1 MNILSC
7 SLLQSINPEQA
18 ELLMRKTQNMIIRQ
32 KTPLVLQMSIDG
44 QKGSPGLKRR
54 LSKER
59 LTVPK
64 LDMAKE
70 REDLMH
76 SLERL
81 GEDPQESSNGSI
93 SATTE
98 PINTPQPPS
107 LQQQDSLQESPKSAK
122 RMSTKMMAK
131 VSMFEQ
137 AGGSS
142 PSAAPRTST
151 PVNSPQ
157 VNGPIDLSSECI
169 AIIGTHS

>member
-70 REDLMH
+70 REDLLH

-98 PINTPQPPS
+98 PINTPQPP

-142 PSAAPRTST
+142 PAAPPRTST

-157 VNGPIDLSSECI
+157 VNGPIELSSECI

>member
-1 MNILSC
+1 
-7 SLLQSINPEQA
+7 
-18 ELLMRKTQNMIIRQ
+18 MIIRQ
-32 KTPLVLQMSIDG
+32 KTPLVLQMSLDA

-59 LTVPK
+59 LTAPK

-70 REDLMH
+70 REDLLH

-81 GEDPQESSNGSI
+81 GEEPQESSNGSL
-93 SATTE
+93 STDAATD
-98 PINTPQPPS
+98 PPQPPPF

-137 AGGSS
+137 SS
-142 PSAAPRTST
+142 PSAAAPRTST

-157 VNGPIDLSSECI
+157 VNGPIDLSSSECI
-169 AIIGTHS
+169 ELLLVHTVKYAIVSTVVGARPVEMGEVMFTFRC